1 MFKKFGL
8 SNIRVLLLCG
18 CCWML
23 LDRLA
28 REIKVFD
35 FVFNETVI
43 VKKCCATLGALRY
56 VSISIER
63 FDWT

>member
-1 MFKKFGL
+1 
-8 SNIRVLLLCG
+8 
-18 CCWML
+18 ML

-43 VKKCCATLGALRY
+43 VKKCCATLGSFRRCRHVFSFHLLLLG
-56 VSISIER
+56 
-63 FDWT
+63 WTML